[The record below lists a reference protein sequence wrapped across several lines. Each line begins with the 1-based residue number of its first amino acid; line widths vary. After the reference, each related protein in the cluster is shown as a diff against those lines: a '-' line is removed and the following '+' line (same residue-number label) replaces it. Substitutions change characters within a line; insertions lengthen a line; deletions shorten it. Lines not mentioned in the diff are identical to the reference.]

1 MRKAI
6 AELVTEIAESARVVG
21 RLPRPGE
28 GKCDTGADG
37 VDHRGSPTPGADLV
51 KK

>member
-28 GKCDTGADG
+28 GLAPMVSIT
-37 VDHRGSPTPGADLV
+37 ADLPPLEPIW
-51 KK
+51 